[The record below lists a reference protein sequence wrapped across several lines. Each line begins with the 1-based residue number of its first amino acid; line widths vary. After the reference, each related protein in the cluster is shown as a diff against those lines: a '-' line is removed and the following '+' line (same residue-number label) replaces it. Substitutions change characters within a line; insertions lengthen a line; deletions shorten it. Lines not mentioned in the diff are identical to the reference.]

1 MKKSTKKIMMFMVCL
16 VALCFCKSVEAN
28 AQAMIS
34 SGYYHT
40 AMIKNDGSLWMSGR
54 NQSGQLGD
62 GTTTN
67 TSKWKK
73 VMTGVRYV
81 SAGGWHTAIIKND
94 DSLWMCGQAQAG
106 RLGNEEEGTVSQ
118 ATPVKI
124 MTNVASVSAGT
135 WHTAILKNDGS
146 LWMCGSNG
154 YGKLGDGTTTSKATP
169 VKIMTDVKKVY
180 CGSENT
186 AIIKKDNSLW
196 VCGLNNYGQIG
207 DGTTTNRYT
216 SVKVMTNVKDVGV
229 SGYFIG
235 ALKNDGTVWTWGN
248 NTAGKLG
255 DGTTTN
261 RTKPVKVASDVASLS
276 IGYSHSAII
285 KKDGSLWT
293 WGYNKYGEIGNNTTT
308 DCYAPQKIMT
318 GVSSVS
324 LRGWHTVVMKK
335 NGSLQAWGNN
345 EYGQLGDGTTTNR
358 LVPTKEVF
366 YFVKA
371 QQISASSR
379 TVSNKTKSF
388 SLNAKTNGNGKL
400 SYSSSNKGVVT
411 VNSNGQVRVVN
422 CGIAEITIKA
432 SATTGYFAATKKIT
446 IQVIPSK
453 PSLRTVKSPA
463 KKIITAKWKKDKTI
477 TGYQFYMS
485 TNKSFKTGTLARE
498 YKSNKTQFK
507 IFGWKSK
514 KTYYLKMRSYK
525 KVGGKKIY
533 SDWSSVKKVKVK

>member
-1 MKKSTKKIMMFMVCL
+1 MVCL
-16 VALCFCKSVEAN
+16 VALCFCKSVKAN

-40 AMIKNDGSLWMSGR
+40 AMIKNDGSLWMCGQ

-62 GTTTN
+62 GTRTIK
-67 TSKWKK
+67 SK
-73 VMTGVRYV
+73 
-81 SAGGWHTAIIKND
+81 
-94 DSLWMCGQAQAG
+94 
-106 RLGNEEEGTVSQ
+106 
-118 ATPVKI
+118 
-124 MTNVASVSAGT
+124 
-135 WHTAILKNDGS
+135 
-146 LWMCGSNG
+146 
-154 YGKLGDGTTTSKATP
+154 P

-180 CGSENT
+180 CGHKNT

-216 SVKVMTNVKDVGV
+216 
-229 SGYFIG
+229 
-235 ALKNDGTVWTWGN
+235 
-248 NTAGKLG
+248 
-255 DGTTTN
+255 
-261 RTKPVKVASDVASLS
+261 PVKVASDVASLS
-276 IGYSHSAII
+276 IGYSHSAIV

-293 WGYNKYGEIGNNTTT
+293 WGYNEYGEIGNNTITA
-308 DCYAPQKIMT
+308 CYAPQKIMT

-335 NGSLQAWGNN
+335 NGSLQTWGYNR
-345 EYGQLGDGTTTNR
+345 YGQLGDGTTTNR

-514 KTYYLKMRSYK
+514 KTYYLKMRNYK

-533 SDWSSVKKVKVK
+533 SDWSSVRKVKVK

>member
-1 MKKSTKKIMMFMVCL
+1 MVCL
-16 VALCFCKSVEAN
+16 VALCFCKSVKAN

-40 AMIKNDGSLWMSGR
+40 AMIKNDGSLWMCGQ

-62 GTTTN
+62 GTRTIK
-67 TSKWKK
+67 SK
-73 VMTGVRYV
+73 
-81 SAGGWHTAIIKND
+81 
-94 DSLWMCGQAQAG
+94 
-106 RLGNEEEGTVSQ
+106 
-118 ATPVKI
+118 
-124 MTNVASVSAGT
+124 
-135 WHTAILKNDGS
+135 
-146 LWMCGSNG
+146 
-154 YGKLGDGTTTSKATP
+154 P

-180 CGSENT
+180 CGHKNT

-216 SVKVMTNVKDVGV
+216 
-229 SGYFIG
+229 
-235 ALKNDGTVWTWGN
+235 
-248 NTAGKLG
+248 
-255 DGTTTN
+255 
-261 RTKPVKVASDVASLS
+261 PVKVASDVASLS
-276 IGYSHSAII
+276 IGYSHSAIV

-293 WGYNKYGEIGNNTTT
+293 WGYNEYGEIGNNTITA
-308 DCYAPQKIMT
+308 CYAPQKIMT

-335 NGSLQAWGNN
+335 NGSLQTWGYNR
-345 EYGQLGDGTTTNR
+345 YGQLGDGTTTNR

-432 SATTGYFAATKKIT
+432 SATTGYFAATKNIT

-533 SDWSSVKKVKVK
+533 SDWSSVRKVKVK

>member
-1 MKKSTKKIMMFMVCL
+1 MVCL
-16 VALCFCKSVEAN
+16 VALCFCKSVKAN

-40 AMIKNDGSLWMSGR
+40 AMIKNDGSLWMCGQ

-62 GTTTN
+62 GTRTIK
-67 TSKWKK
+67 SK
-73 VMTGVRYV
+73 
-81 SAGGWHTAIIKND
+81 
-94 DSLWMCGQAQAG
+94 
-106 RLGNEEEGTVSQ
+106 
-118 ATPVKI
+118 
-124 MTNVASVSAGT
+124 
-135 WHTAILKNDGS
+135 
-146 LWMCGSNG
+146 
-154 YGKLGDGTTTSKATP
+154 P

-180 CGSENT
+180 CGHKNT

-216 SVKVMTNVKDVGV
+216 
-229 SGYFIG
+229 
-235 ALKNDGTVWTWGN
+235 
-248 NTAGKLG
+248 
-255 DGTTTN
+255 
-261 RTKPVKVASDVASLS
+261 PVKVASDVASLS
-276 IGYSHSAII
+276 IGYSHSAIV

-293 WGYNKYGEIGNNTTT
+293 WGYNEYGEIGNNTITA
-308 DCYAPQKIMT
+308 CYAPQKIMT

-335 NGSLQAWGNN
+335 NGSLQTWGYNR
-345 EYGQLGDGTTTNR
+345 YGQLGDGTTTNR

>member
-1 MKKSTKKIMMFMVCL
+1 MKKSMKKIMMFMVCL
-16 VALCFCKSVEAN
+16 VALCFCKSVKAN
-28 AQAMIS
+28 AQVMIS

-40 AMIKNDGSLWMSGR
+40 AMIKNDGSLWMCGQ

-94 DSLWMCGQAQAG
+94 DSLW
-106 RLGNEEEGTVSQ
+106 
-118 ATPVKI
+118 
-124 MTNVASVSAGT
+124 
-135 WHTAILKNDGS
+135 
-146 LWMCGSNG
+146 
-154 YGKLGDGTTTSKATP
+154 
-169 VKIMTDVKKVY
+169 
-180 CGSENT
+180 
-186 AIIKKDNSLW
+186 
-196 VCGLNNYGQIG
+196 
-207 DGTTTNRYT
+207 
-216 SVKVMTNVKDVGV
+216 
-229 SGYFIG
+229 
-235 ALKNDGTVWTWGN
+235 
-248 NTAGKLG
+248 
-255 DGTTTN
+255 
-261 RTKPVKVASDVASLS
+261 
-276 IGYSHSAII
+276 
-285 KKDGSLWT
+285 T
-293 WGYNKYGEIGNNTTT
+293 WGYNEYGEIGNNTTT
-308 DCYAPQKIMT
+308 ACYAPQKIMT

-335 NGSLQAWGNN
+335 NGSLQTWGNN

-388 SLNAKTNGNGKL
+388 SLNAKTNGKGKL

-422 CGIAEITIKA
+422 CGTAEITIKA
-432 SATTGYFAATKKIT
+432 SAATGYFATAKKIT

>member
-1 MKKSTKKIMMFMVCL
+1 MVCL
-16 VALCFCKSVEAN
+16 VALCFCKSVKAN

-40 AMIKNDGSLWMSGR
+40 AMIKNDGSLWMCGQ

-62 GTTTN
+62 GTRTIK
-67 TSKWKK
+67 SK
-73 VMTGVRYV
+73 
-81 SAGGWHTAIIKND
+81 
-94 DSLWMCGQAQAG
+94 
-106 RLGNEEEGTVSQ
+106 
-118 ATPVKI
+118 
-124 MTNVASVSAGT
+124 
-135 WHTAILKNDGS
+135 
-146 LWMCGSNG
+146 
-154 YGKLGDGTTTSKATP
+154 P

-180 CGSENT
+180 CGHKNT

-216 SVKVMTNVKDVGV
+216 
-229 SGYFIG
+229 
-235 ALKNDGTVWTWGN
+235 
-248 NTAGKLG
+248 
-255 DGTTTN
+255 
-261 RTKPVKVASDVASLS
+261 PVKVASDVASLS
-276 IGYSHSAII
+276 IGYSHSAIV

-293 WGYNKYGEIGNNTTT
+293 WGYNEYGEIGNNTITA
-308 DCYAPQKIMT
+308 CYAPQKIMT

-335 NGSLQAWGNN
+335 NGSLQTWGYNR
-345 EYGQLGDGTTTNR
+345 YGQLGDGTTTNR

-525 KVGGKKIY
+525 KVGEKKIY
-533 SDWSSVKKVKVK
+533 GDWSSVRKVKVK

>member
-1 MKKSTKKIMMFMVCL
+1 M
-16 VALCFCKSVEAN
+16 
-28 AQAMIS
+28 
-34 SGYYHT
+34 
-40 AMIKNDGSLWMSGR
+40 
-54 NQSGQLGD
+54 
-62 GTTTN
+62 
-67 TSKWKK
+67 
-73 VMTGVRYV
+73 
-81 SAGGWHTAIIKND
+81 
-94 DSLWMCGQAQAG
+94 
-106 RLGNEEEGTVSQ
+106 
-118 ATPVKI
+118 

-293 WGYNKYGEIGNNTTT
+293 WGYNEYGEIGNN
-308 DCYAPQKIMT
+308 
-318 GVSSVS
+318 
-324 LRGWHTVVMKK
+324 
-335 NGSLQAWGNN
+335 
-345 EYGQLGDGTTTNR
+345 TTTNR

-379 TVSNKTKSF
+379 TISNKTKSF
-388 SLNAKTNGNGKL
+388 SLNAKTNGKGKL

-422 CGIAEITIKA
+422 CGTAEITIKA
-432 SATTGYFAATKKIT
+432 SAATGYFAATKKIT

>member
-1 MKKSTKKIMMFMVCL
+1 MKKIMMFMVCL
-16 VALCFCKSVEAN
+16 VALCFCKSVKAN

-40 AMIKNDGSLWMSGR
+40 AMIKNDGSLWMCGQ

-62 GTTTN
+62 GTRTIK
-67 TSKWKK
+67 SK
-73 VMTGVRYV
+73 
-81 SAGGWHTAIIKND
+81 
-94 DSLWMCGQAQAG
+94 
-106 RLGNEEEGTVSQ
+106 
-118 ATPVKI
+118 
-124 MTNVASVSAGT
+124 
-135 WHTAILKNDGS
+135 
-146 LWMCGSNG
+146 
-154 YGKLGDGTTTSKATP
+154 P

-180 CGSENT
+180 CGHKNT

-216 SVKVMTNVKDVGV
+216 
-229 SGYFIG
+229 
-235 ALKNDGTVWTWGN
+235 
-248 NTAGKLG
+248 
-255 DGTTTN
+255 
-261 RTKPVKVASDVASLS
+261 PVKVASDVASLS
-276 IGYSHSAII
+276 IGYSHSAIV

-293 WGYNKYGEIGNNTTT
+293 WGYNEYGEIGNNTITA
-308 DCYAPQKIMT
+308 CYAPQKIMT

-335 NGSLQAWGNN
+335 NGSLQTWGYNR
-345 EYGQLGDGTTTNR
+345 YGQLGDGTTTNR

-525 KVGGKKIY
+525 KVGEKKIY
-533 SDWSSVKKVKVK
+533 GDWSSVRKVKVK

>member
-1 MKKSTKKIMMFMVCL
+1 MVCL
-16 VALCFCKSVEAN
+16 VALCFCKSVKAN

-40 AMIKNDGSLWMSGR
+40 AMIKNDGSLWMCGQ

-62 GTTTN
+62 GTRTIK
-67 TSKWKK
+67 SK
-73 VMTGVRYV
+73 
-81 SAGGWHTAIIKND
+81 
-94 DSLWMCGQAQAG
+94 
-106 RLGNEEEGTVSQ
+106 
-118 ATPVKI
+118 
-124 MTNVASVSAGT
+124 
-135 WHTAILKNDGS
+135 
-146 LWMCGSNG
+146 
-154 YGKLGDGTTTSKATP
+154 P

-180 CGSENT
+180 CGHKNT

-216 SVKVMTNVKDVGV
+216 
-229 SGYFIG
+229 
-235 ALKNDGTVWTWGN
+235 
-248 NTAGKLG
+248 
-255 DGTTTN
+255 
-261 RTKPVKVASDVASLS
+261 PVKVASDVASLS
-276 IGYSHSAII
+276 IGYSHSAIV

-293 WGYNKYGEIGNNTTT
+293 WGYNEYGEIGNNTITA
-308 DCYAPQKIMT
+308 CYAPQKIMT

-335 NGSLQAWGNN
+335 NGSLQTWGYNR
-345 EYGQLGDGTTTNR
+345 YGQLGDGTTTNR

-533 SDWSSVKKVKVK
+533 SDWSSVRKVKVK

>member
-1 MKKSTKKIMMFMVCL
+1 MKKIMMFMVCL
-16 VALCFCKSVEAN
+16 VALCFCKSVKAN

-40 AMIKNDGSLWMSGR
+40 AMIKNDGSLWMCGQ

-62 GTTTN
+62 GTRTIK
-67 TSKWKK
+67 SK
-73 VMTGVRYV
+73 
-81 SAGGWHTAIIKND
+81 
-94 DSLWMCGQAQAG
+94 
-106 RLGNEEEGTVSQ
+106 
-118 ATPVKI
+118 
-124 MTNVASVSAGT
+124 
-135 WHTAILKNDGS
+135 
-146 LWMCGSNG
+146 
-154 YGKLGDGTTTSKATP
+154 P

-180 CGSENT
+180 CGHKNT

-216 SVKVMTNVKDVGV
+216 
-229 SGYFIG
+229 
-235 ALKNDGTVWTWGN
+235 
-248 NTAGKLG
+248 
-255 DGTTTN
+255 
-261 RTKPVKVASDVASLS
+261 PVKVASDVASLS
-276 IGYSHSAII
+276 IGYSHSAIV

-293 WGYNKYGEIGNNTTT
+293 WGYNEYGEIGNNTITA
-308 DCYAPQKIMT
+308 CYAPQKIMT

-335 NGSLQAWGNN
+335 NGSLQTWGYNR
-345 EYGQLGDGTTTNR
+345 YGQLGDGTTTNR

-533 SDWSSVKKVKVK
+533 SDWSSVRKVKVK

>member
-1 MKKSTKKIMMFMVCL
+1 MKKSMKKIMMFMVCL
-16 VALCFCKSVEAN
+16 VALCFCKSVKAN
-28 AQAMIS
+28 AQVMIS

-40 AMIKNDGSLWMSGR
+40 AMIKNDGSLWMCGQ

-106 RLGNEEEGTVSQ
+106 RLGNGEEGTVSQ
-118 ATPVKI
+118 
-124 MTNVASVSAGT
+124 
-135 WHTAILKNDGS
+135 
-146 LWMCGSNG
+146 
-154 YGKLGDGTTTSKATP
+154 ATP

-180 CGSENT
+180 CGRENT

-207 DGTTTNRYT
+207 DRTTTNRYT

-248 NTAGKLG
+248 NNYGKLG

-293 WGYNKYGEIGNNTTT
+293 WGYNEYGEIGNNTTT
-308 DCYAPQKIMT
+308 ACYAPQKIMT

-335 NGSLQAWGNN
+335 NGSLQTWGDN

-422 CGIAEITIKA
+422 CGTAEITIKA
-432 SATTGYFAATKKIT
+432 SAATGYFATAKKIT

-525 KVGGKKIY
+525 KVGVKKIY
-533 SDWSSVKKVKVK
+533 SDWS

>member
-1 MKKSTKKIMMFMVCL
+1 MVCL
-16 VALCFCKSVEAN
+16 VALCFCKSVKAN

-40 AMIKNDGSLWMSGR
+40 AMIKNDGSLWMCGQ

-62 GTTTN
+62 GTRTIK
-67 TSKWKK
+67 SK
-73 VMTGVRYV
+73 
-81 SAGGWHTAIIKND
+81 
-94 DSLWMCGQAQAG
+94 
-106 RLGNEEEGTVSQ
+106 
-118 ATPVKI
+118 
-124 MTNVASVSAGT
+124 
-135 WHTAILKNDGS
+135 
-146 LWMCGSNG
+146 
-154 YGKLGDGTTTSKATP
+154 P

-180 CGSENT
+180 CGHKNT

-216 SVKVMTNVKDVGV
+216 
-229 SGYFIG
+229 
-235 ALKNDGTVWTWGN
+235 
-248 NTAGKLG
+248 
-255 DGTTTN
+255 
-261 RTKPVKVASDVASLS
+261 PVKVASDVASLS
-276 IGYSHSAII
+276 IGYSHSAIV

-293 WGYNKYGEIGNNTTT
+293 WGYNEYGEIGNNTTT

-318 GVSSVS
+318 GVSFVS

-335 NGSLQAWGNN
+335 NGSLQTWGYNQ
-345 EYGQLGDGTTTNR
+345 YGQLGDGTTTNR

-525 KVGGKKIY
+525 KVGEKKIY
-533 SDWSSVKKVKVK
+533 GDWSSVRKVKVK

>member
-1 MKKSTKKIMMFMVCL
+1 MKKIMMFMVCL
-16 VALCFCKSVEAN
+16 VALCFCKSVKAN

-40 AMIKNDGSLWMSGR
+40 AMIKNDGSLWMCGQ

-62 GTTTN
+62 GTRTIK
-67 TSKWKK
+67 SK
-73 VMTGVRYV
+73 
-81 SAGGWHTAIIKND
+81 
-94 DSLWMCGQAQAG
+94 
-106 RLGNEEEGTVSQ
+106 
-118 ATPVKI
+118 
-124 MTNVASVSAGT
+124 
-135 WHTAILKNDGS
+135 
-146 LWMCGSNG
+146 
-154 YGKLGDGTTTSKATP
+154 P

-180 CGSENT
+180 CGHKNT

-216 SVKVMTNVKDVGV
+216 
-229 SGYFIG
+229 
-235 ALKNDGTVWTWGN
+235 
-248 NTAGKLG
+248 
-255 DGTTTN
+255 
-261 RTKPVKVASDVASLS
+261 PVKVASDVASLS
-276 IGYSHSAII
+276 IGYSHSAIV

-293 WGYNKYGEIGNNTTT
+293 WGYNEYGEIGNNTITA
-308 DCYAPQKIMT
+308 CYAPQKIMT

-335 NGSLQAWGNN
+335 NGSLQTWGYNR
-345 EYGQLGDGTTTNR
+345 YGQLGDGTTTNR

-507 IFGWKSK
+507 IFEWKSK

-533 SDWSSVKKVKVK
+533 SDWSSVRKVKVK

>member
-1 MKKSTKKIMMFMVCL
+1 MKKSMKKIMMFMVCL
-16 VALCFCKSVEAN
+16 VALCFCKSVKAN
-28 AQAMIS
+28 AQVMIS

-40 AMIKNDGSLWMSGR
+40 AMIKNDGSLWMCGQ

-106 RLGNEEEGTVSQ
+106 RLGNGEEGTVSQ

-180 CGSENT
+180 CGRENT

-196 VCGLNNYGQIG
+196 
-207 DGTTTNRYT
+207 
-216 SVKVMTNVKDVGV
+216 
-229 SGYFIG
+229 
-235 ALKNDGTVWTWGN
+235 
-248 NTAGKLG
+248 
-255 DGTTTN
+255 
-261 RTKPVKVASDVASLS
+261 
-276 IGYSHSAII
+276 
-285 KKDGSLWT
+285 T
-293 WGYNKYGEIGNNTTT
+293 WGYNEYGEIGNNTTT
-308 DCYAPQKIMT
+308 ACYAPQKIMT

-335 NGSLQAWGNN
+335 NGSLQTWGDN

-422 CGIAEITIKA
+422 CGTAEITIKA
-432 SATTGYFAATKKIT
+432 SAATGYFATAKKIT

>member
-1 MKKSTKKIMMFMVCL
+1 MVCL
-16 VALCFCKSVEAN
+16 VALCFCKSVKAN

-40 AMIKNDGSLWMSGR
+40 AMIKNDGSLWMCGQ

-62 GTTTN
+62 GTRTIK
-67 TSKWKK
+67 SK
-73 VMTGVRYV
+73 
-81 SAGGWHTAIIKND
+81 
-94 DSLWMCGQAQAG
+94 
-106 RLGNEEEGTVSQ
+106 
-118 ATPVKI
+118 
-124 MTNVASVSAGT
+124 
-135 WHTAILKNDGS
+135 
-146 LWMCGSNG
+146 
-154 YGKLGDGTTTSKATP
+154 P

-180 CGSENT
+180 CGHKNT

-216 SVKVMTNVKDVGV
+216 
-229 SGYFIG
+229 
-235 ALKNDGTVWTWGN
+235 
-248 NTAGKLG
+248 
-255 DGTTTN
+255 
-261 RTKPVKVASDVASLS
+261 PVKVASDVASLS
-276 IGYSHSAII
+276 IGYSHSAIV

-293 WGYNKYGEIGNNTTT
+293 WGYNEYGEIGNNTITA
-308 DCYAPQKIMT
+308 CYAPQKIMT

-335 NGSLQAWGNN
+335 NGSLQTWGNN

-388 SLNAKTNGNGKL
+388 SLNAKTNGKGKL

-422 CGIAEITIKA
+422 CGTAEITIKA
-432 SATTGYFAATKKIT
+432 SAATGYFATAKKIT

-533 SDWSSVKKVKVK
+533 SDWSSVRKVKVK

>member
-1 MKKSTKKIMMFMVCL
+1 MVCL
-16 VALCFCKSVEAN
+16 VALCFCKSVKAN

-40 AMIKNDGSLWMSGR
+40 AMIKNDGSLWMCGQ

-62 GTTTN
+62 GTRTIK
-67 TSKWKK
+67 SK
-73 VMTGVRYV
+73 
-81 SAGGWHTAIIKND
+81 
-94 DSLWMCGQAQAG
+94 
-106 RLGNEEEGTVSQ
+106 
-118 ATPVKI
+118 
-124 MTNVASVSAGT
+124 
-135 WHTAILKNDGS
+135 
-146 LWMCGSNG
+146 
-154 YGKLGDGTTTSKATP
+154 P

-180 CGSENT
+180 CGHKNT

-216 SVKVMTNVKDVGV
+216 
-229 SGYFIG
+229 
-235 ALKNDGTVWTWGN
+235 
-248 NTAGKLG
+248 
-255 DGTTTN
+255 
-261 RTKPVKVASDVASLS
+261 PVKVASDVASLS
-276 IGYSHSAII
+276 IGYSHSAIV

-293 WGYNKYGEIGNNTTT
+293 WGYNEYGEIGNNTITA
-308 DCYAPQKIMT
+308 CYAPQKIMT

-335 NGSLQAWGNN
+335 NGSLQTWGYNR
-345 EYGQLGDGTTTNR
+345 YGQLGDGTTTNR

-507 IFGWKSK
+507 IFEWKSK

-533 SDWSSVKKVKVK
+533 SDWSSVRKVKVK

>member
-1 MKKSTKKIMMFMVCL
+1 MVCL
-16 VALCFCKSVEAN
+16 VALCFCKSVKAN

-40 AMIKNDGSLWMSGR
+40 AMIKNDGSLWMCGQ

-62 GTTTN
+62 GTRTIK
-67 TSKWKK
+67 SK
-73 VMTGVRYV
+73 
-81 SAGGWHTAIIKND
+81 
-94 DSLWMCGQAQAG
+94 
-106 RLGNEEEGTVSQ
+106 
-118 ATPVKI
+118 
-124 MTNVASVSAGT
+124 
-135 WHTAILKNDGS
+135 
-146 LWMCGSNG
+146 
-154 YGKLGDGTTTSKATP
+154 P

-180 CGSENT
+180 CGHKNT

-216 SVKVMTNVKDVGV
+216 
-229 SGYFIG
+229 
-235 ALKNDGTVWTWGN
+235 
-248 NTAGKLG
+248 
-255 DGTTTN
+255 
-261 RTKPVKVASDVASLS
+261 PVKVASDVASLS
-276 IGYSHSAII
+276 IGYSHSAIV

-293 WGYNKYGEIGNNTTT
+293 WGYNEYGEIGNNTITA
-308 DCYAPQKIMT
+308 CYAPQKIMT

-335 NGSLQAWGNN
+335 NGSLQTWGNN

-533 SDWSSVKKVKVK
+533 SDWSSVRKVKVK

>member
-1 MKKSTKKIMMFMVCL
+1 MNKEQLIKKINDI
-16 VALCFCKSVEAN
+16 VANEKFKLDAYFLCGFPTDKP
-28 AQAMIS
+28 
-34 SGYYHT
+34 
-40 AMIKNDGSLWMSGR
+40 ND
-54 NQSGQLGD
+54 
-62 GTTTN
+62 
-67 TSKWKK
+67 
-73 VMTGVRYV
+73 
-81 SAGGWHTAIIKND
+81 
-94 DSLWMCGQAQAG
+94 
-106 RLGNEEEGTVSQ
+106 
-118 ATPVKI
+118 
-124 MTNVASVSAGT
+124 
-135 WHTAILKNDGS
+135 
-146 LWMCGSNG
+146 
-154 YGKLGDGTTTSKATP
+154 
-169 VKIMTDVKKVY
+169 
-180 CGSENT
+180 
-186 AIIKKDNSLW
+186 
-196 VCGLNNYGQIG
+196 
-207 DGTTTNRYT
+207 
-216 SVKVMTNVKDVGV
+216 
-229 SGYFIG
+229 
-235 ALKNDGTVWTWGN
+235 
-248 NTAGKLG
+248 
-255 DGTTTN
+255 
-261 RTKPVKVASDVASLS
+261 
-276 IGYSHSAII
+276 
-285 KKDGSLWT
+285 
-293 WGYNKYGEIGNNTTT
+293 GNNTTT

-335 NGSLQAWGNN
+335 NGSLQTWGNN

-388 SLNAKTNGNGKL
+388 SLNAKTNGKGKL

-422 CGIAEITIKA
+422 CGTAEITIKA
-432 SATTGYFAATKKIT
+432 SAATGYFATAKKIT

>member
-1 MKKSTKKIMMFMVCL
+1 MKKIMMFMVCL
-16 VALCFCKSVEAN
+16 VALCFCKSVKAN

-40 AMIKNDGSLWMSGR
+40 AMIKNDGSLWMCGQ

-62 GTTTN
+62 GTRTIK
-67 TSKWKK
+67 SK
-73 VMTGVRYV
+73 
-81 SAGGWHTAIIKND
+81 
-94 DSLWMCGQAQAG
+94 
-106 RLGNEEEGTVSQ
+106 
-118 ATPVKI
+118 
-124 MTNVASVSAGT
+124 
-135 WHTAILKNDGS
+135 
-146 LWMCGSNG
+146 
-154 YGKLGDGTTTSKATP
+154 P

-180 CGSENT
+180 CGHKNT

-216 SVKVMTNVKDVGV
+216 PVKVMTGVKDASIG
-229 SGYFIG
+229 GYFTG
-235 ALKNDGTVWTWGN
+235 ALKNDGTVWTWGS
-248 NTAGKLG
+248 NT
-255 DGTTTN
+255 D
-261 RTKPVKVASDVASLS
+261 TKPIKVASDVASLS
-276 IGYSHSAII
+276 IGYSHSAIV

-293 WGYNKYGEIGNNTTT
+293 WGYNEYGEIGNNTITA
-308 DCYAPQKIMT
+308 CYAPQKIMT

-335 NGSLQAWGNN
+335 NGSLQTWGYNR
-345 EYGQLGDGTTTNR
+345 YGQLGDGTTTNR

-485 TNKSFKTGTLARE
+485 TNKSFKTGTLTRE

-533 SDWSSVKKVKVK
+533 SDWSSVRKVKVK

>member
-1 MKKSTKKIMMFMVCL
+1 MKKIMMFMVCL
-16 VALCFCKSVEAN
+16 VALCFCKSVKAN
-28 AQAMIS
+28 AQVMIS

-40 AMIKNDGSLWMSGR
+40 AMIKNDGSLWMCGQ

-62 GTTTN
+62 GTRTIK
-67 TSKWKK
+67 SK
-73 VMTGVRYV
+73 
-81 SAGGWHTAIIKND
+81 
-94 DSLWMCGQAQAG
+94 
-106 RLGNEEEGTVSQ
+106 
-118 ATPVKI
+118 
-124 MTNVASVSAGT
+124 
-135 WHTAILKNDGS
+135 
-146 LWMCGSNG
+146 
-154 YGKLGDGTTTSKATP
+154 P

-180 CGSENT
+180 CGHKNT

-216 SVKVMTNVKDVGV
+216 
-229 SGYFIG
+229 
-235 ALKNDGTVWTWGN
+235 
-248 NTAGKLG
+248 
-255 DGTTTN
+255 
-261 RTKPVKVASDVASLS
+261 PVKVASDVASLS
-276 IGYSHSAII
+276 IGYSHSAIV

-293 WGYNKYGEIGNNTTT
+293 WGYNEYGEIGNNTITA
-308 DCYAPQKIMT
+308 CYAPQKIMT

-335 NGSLQAWGNN
+335 NGSLQTWGYNR
-345 EYGQLGDGTTTNR
+345 YGQLGDGTTTNR

-533 SDWSSVKKVKVK
+533 GDWSSVRKVKVK

>member
-1 MKKSTKKIMMFMVCL
+1 MKKIMMFMVCL
-16 VALCFCKSVEAN
+16 VALCFCKSVKAN

-40 AMIKNDGSLWMSGR
+40 AMIKNDGSLWMCGQ

-62 GTTTN
+62 GTRTIK
-67 TSKWKK
+67 SK
-73 VMTGVRYV
+73 
-81 SAGGWHTAIIKND
+81 
-94 DSLWMCGQAQAG
+94 
-106 RLGNEEEGTVSQ
+106 
-118 ATPVKI
+118 
-124 MTNVASVSAGT
+124 
-135 WHTAILKNDGS
+135 
-146 LWMCGSNG
+146 
-154 YGKLGDGTTTSKATP
+154 P

-180 CGSENT
+180 CGHKNT

-216 SVKVMTNVKDVGV
+216 
-229 SGYFIG
+229 
-235 ALKNDGTVWTWGN
+235 
-248 NTAGKLG
+248 
-255 DGTTTN
+255 
-261 RTKPVKVASDVASLS
+261 PVKVASDVASLS
-276 IGYSHSAII
+276 IGYSHSAIV

-293 WGYNKYGEIGNNTTT
+293 WGYNEYGEIGNNTITA
-308 DCYAPQKIMT
+308 CYAPQKIMT

-335 NGSLQAWGNN
+335 NGSLQTWGYNR
-345 EYGQLGDGTTTNR
+345 YGQLGDGTTTNR

>member
-1 MKKSTKKIMMFMVCL
+1 MVCL
-16 VALCFCKSVEAN
+16 VALCFCKSVKAN
-28 AQAMIS
+28 AQVMIS

-40 AMIKNDGSLWMSGR
+40 AMIKNDGSLWMCGQ

-62 GTTTN
+62 GTRTIK
-67 TSKWKK
+67 SK
-73 VMTGVRYV
+73 
-81 SAGGWHTAIIKND
+81 
-94 DSLWMCGQAQAG
+94 
-106 RLGNEEEGTVSQ
+106 
-118 ATPVKI
+118 
-124 MTNVASVSAGT
+124 
-135 WHTAILKNDGS
+135 
-146 LWMCGSNG
+146 
-154 YGKLGDGTTTSKATP
+154 P

-180 CGSENT
+180 CGHKNT

-216 SVKVMTNVKDVGV
+216 
-229 SGYFIG
+229 
-235 ALKNDGTVWTWGN
+235 
-248 NTAGKLG
+248 
-255 DGTTTN
+255 
-261 RTKPVKVASDVASLS
+261 PVKVASDVASLS
-276 IGYSHSAII
+276 IGYSHSAIV

-293 WGYNKYGEIGNNTTT
+293 WGYNEYGEIGNNTITA
-308 DCYAPQKIMT
+308 CYAPQKIMT

-335 NGSLQAWGNN
+335 NGSLQTWGYNR
-345 EYGQLGDGTTTNR
+345 YGQLGDGTTTNR

-533 SDWSSVKKVKVK
+533 GDWSSVRKVKVK

>member
-1 MKKSTKKIMMFMVCL
+1 MVCL
-16 VALCFCKSVEAN
+16 VALCFCKSVKAN

-40 AMIKNDGSLWMSGR
+40 AMIKNDGSLWMCGQ

-62 GTTTN
+62 GTRTIK
-67 TSKWKK
+67 SK
-73 VMTGVRYV
+73 
-81 SAGGWHTAIIKND
+81 
-94 DSLWMCGQAQAG
+94 
-106 RLGNEEEGTVSQ
+106 
-118 ATPVKI
+118 
-124 MTNVASVSAGT
+124 
-135 WHTAILKNDGS
+135 
-146 LWMCGSNG
+146 
-154 YGKLGDGTTTSKATP
+154 P

-180 CGSENT
+180 CGHKNT

-216 SVKVMTNVKDVGV
+216 
-229 SGYFIG
+229 
-235 ALKNDGTVWTWGN
+235 
-248 NTAGKLG
+248 
-255 DGTTTN
+255 
-261 RTKPVKVASDVASLS
+261 PVKVASDVASLS
-276 IGYSHSAII
+276 IGYSHSAIV

-293 WGYNKYGEIGNNTTT
+293 WGYNEYGEIGNNTITA
-308 DCYAPQKIMT
+308 CYAPQKIMT

-335 NGSLQAWGNN
+335 NGSLQTWGYNR
-345 EYGQLGDGTTTNR
+345 YGQLGDGTTTNR

-533 SDWSSVKKVKVK
+533 GDWSSVRKVKVK